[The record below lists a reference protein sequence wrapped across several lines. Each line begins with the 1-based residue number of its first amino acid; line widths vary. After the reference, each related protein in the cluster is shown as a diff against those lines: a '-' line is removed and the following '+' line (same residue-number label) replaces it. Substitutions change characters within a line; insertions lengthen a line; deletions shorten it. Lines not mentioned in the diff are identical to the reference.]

1 LRLAYIA
8 DLDENQVFELFTTTP
23 DGNTNVV
30 RISNTG
36 APVTGFNTGIPWK
49 NKRESF
55 AWSPDSSKIAYRADH
70 DGVGKCKFYV
80 ADTATSGVAVLISSD
95 SAETVHEFAWAP
107 NSSRI
112 AYTALYTDNT
122 IGLNTVQPDGQGQ
135 KMVSGKFQHSGI
147 PNIGYF
153 AWAPDSSRLAYSAD
167 LNINERY
174 ELFTTLPD
182 TNTTITPPP
191 ISGVTYYDGLLSR
204 GKYREFFWS
213 PDSNYIA
220 YLSYQ
225 QVENVRQLFAS
236 KADGSSNVKLSGPL
250 SSSKDVWKFSWSPDS
265 SHVAYIADQNSD
277 GTDELFASPIA
288 GARETTESDGG
299 GPASNPRLNPD
310 LVTNG
315 DVDPGYLQWSEDS
328 QRVFY
333 YADQEI
339 ENEKEFYSSTRD
351 GSANNVRISAPI
363 AVSFANHI
371 YPILNNECSGCHM
384 PGEAYPWYAD
394 NASDTYDNMNA
405 ENYFAANFIVEK
417 IDGTL
422 SHNGGTF
429 AATAS
434 LFSRWISEGAN
445 NN

>member
-1 LRLAYIA
+1 
-8 DLDENQVFELFTTTP
+8 
-23 DGNTNVV
+23 
-30 RISNTG
+30 
-36 APVTGFNTGIPWK
+36 
-49 NKRESF
+49 
-55 AWSPDSSKIAYRADH
+55 
-70 DGVGKCKFYV
+70 
-80 ADTATSGVAVLISSD
+80 
-95 SAETVHEFAWAP
+95 
-107 NSSRI
+107 
-112 AYTALYTDNT
+112 
-122 IGLNTVQPDGQGQ
+122 
-135 KMVSGKFQHSGI
+135 
-147 PNIGYF
+147 
-153 AWAPDSSRLAYSAD
+153 
-167 LNINERY
+167 
-174 ELFTTLPD
+174 
-182 TNTTITPPP
+182 
-191 ISGVTYYDGLLSR
+191 
-204 GKYREFFWS
+204 
-213 PDSNYIA
+213 
-220 YLSYQ
+220 
-225 QVENVRQLFAS
+225 VRQLFAS

-288 GARETTESDGG
+288 GARETTDADGG

-405 ENYFAANFIVEK
+405 ESYFAANFIVEK